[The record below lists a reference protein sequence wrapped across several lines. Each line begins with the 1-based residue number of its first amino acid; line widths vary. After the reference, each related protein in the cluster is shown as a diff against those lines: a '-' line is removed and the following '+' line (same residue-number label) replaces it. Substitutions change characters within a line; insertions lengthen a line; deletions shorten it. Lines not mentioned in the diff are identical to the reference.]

1 MTIIKYVGS
10 KLQFVDTITRKM
22 PPKHGLN
29 TFGDYYEPFLGSA
42 AIALN
47 MITGD
52 RKAYLSD
59 ICPELINMW
68 LCVQRDPI
76 RLFNAVMAIGSPKCA
91 EDYLA
96 VRTAYNEAKCRGLA
110 DGMTNGIKWLRN
122 LSSKDAYTIA
132 SQYIWLNKTKFNGL
146 ERVNSKGENNV
157 SWNKNLKP
165 CFPTKQQIE
174 NASYTLRNAEITCQS
189 FRTALQ
195 NVKEN
200 DLVYCD
206 PPYDLTFAGYT
217 ADRFEWESQYYL
229 SALLKELASRG
240 AYVFASNSN
249 TAQVRSLYQDWEISI
264 LHRKGTVSCKGSD
277 RGKVAELLMTRKFEM
292 EEIAS

>member
-52 RKAYLSD
+52 RTSYLSD
-59 ICPELINMW
+59 ISPELINMW
-68 LCVQRDPI
+68 LCVQRNP
-76 RLFNAVMAIGSPKCA
+76 RKLFNAVMAIDSPKCG

-96 VRTAYNEAKCRGLA
+96 VRTAYNKAKCRGLV
-110 DGMTNGIKWLRN
+110 DGMTNGIKWLES
-122 LSSKDAYTIA
+122 LSSEDAYTIA
-132 SQYIWLNKTKFNGL
+132 AQYIWLNKTKFNGL
-146 ERVNSKGENNV
+146 ERVNQKGESNV

-165 CFPTKQQIE
+165 SFPPLSQLKR
-174 NASYTLRNAEITCQS
+174 ASYTLRNAHITCQS
-189 FRTALQ
+189 FTTALE
-195 NVKEN
+195 NVKPN

-217 ADRFEWESQYYL
+217 ADRFQWESQYYL
-229 SALLKELASRG
+229 SKLLEDLANKG
-240 AYVFASNSN
+240 VHVFTSNSD
-249 TAQVRSLYQDWEISI
+249 TDYVRSLYKDWDISV
-264 LHRKGTVSCKGSD
+264 LQRKGTVSCKGSN

-292 EEIAS
+292 EGAIA

>member
-10 KLQFVDTITRKM
+10 KLQFVDIITRKM

-68 LCVQRDPI
+68 LCVQ
-76 RLFNAVMAIGSPKCA
+76 FNPLKVFNNLMAIGYPKCK
-91 EDYLA
+91 EDYEA
-96 VRTAYNEAKCRGLA
+96 VRKSYNEAKCLDLA
-110 DGMTNGIKWLRN
+110 NGEQWIAN
-122 LSSKDAYTIA
+122 LCLSDRLVLAAK
-132 SQYIWLNKTKFNGL
+132 YIWLNKTKFNGL
-146 ERVNSKGENNV
+146 ERVNQKGESNV

-165 CFPTKQQIE
+165 SFPTISQLE
-174 NASYTLRNAEITCQS
+174 NASYTLRNASITCQS
-189 FRTALQ
+189 FTTALE
-195 NVKEN
+195 NVKPN

-206 PPYDLTFAGYT
+206 PPYALTFNSYT
-217 ADRFEWESQYYL
+217 SDRFLSQDQVDAQVQLLETLERL
-229 SALLKELASRG
+229 SAKG
-240 AYVFASNSN
+240 VHVFASNSD
-249 TAQVRSLYQDWEISI
+249 TDYVRSLYKKWDVFI

-277 RGKVAELLMTRKFEM
+277 RGKVAELLMTKKFEM
-292 EEIAS
+292 EDAIA

>member
-1 MTIIKYVGS
+1 MTIIKYAGS
-10 KLQFVDTITRKM
+10 KLQFVDAITRKM

-59 ICPELINMW
+59 ITPELINMW
-68 LCVQRDPI
+68 QCVQSNPVQ
-76 RLFNAVMAIGSPKCA
+76 LFNCVMAIGFPKCA
-91 EDYLA
+91 EDYNA
-96 VRTAYNEAKCRGLA
+96 VQTAYNMAKCLDLA
-110 DGMTNGIKWLRN
+110 NGAKWLN
-122 LSSKDAYTIA
+122 SLAPSDCYAIA

-165 CFPTKQQIE
+165 CFPPKQQLE
-174 NASYTLRNAEITCQS
+174 NAAYTLRNAEISCQS
-189 FRTALQ
+189 FSTALE

-206 PPYDLTFAGYT
+206 PPYDLTFTGYT
-217 ADRFEWESQYYL
+217 SDRFLSESQVH
-229 SALLKELASRG
+229 LLKILEKLVSKG
-240 AYVFASNSN
+240 AYVLTSNSD
-249 TAQVRSLYQDWEISI
+249 TEYVRSLYKDWNISI
-264 LHRKGTVSCKGSD
+264 LHRKGTMSCKGSD
-277 RGKVAELLMTRKFEM
+277 RGKVSELIISRNNFTQGSLL
-292 EEIAS
+292 S